1 MRLRL
6 CVVEYEQSSIG
17 VQLDWLAHT
26 PACKIESCY
35 TRIENVHEVRKK
47 TCNFLLSIEV
57 QQPFSFRFSLLRHYQ
72 MPECFYSKICCFEL
86 LQQFYHAT

>member
-1 MRLRL
+1 MRLHL
-6 CVVEYEQSSIG
+6 CFVEYEQSSIG

-26 PACKIESCY
+26 RLARSNLAKLY
-35 TRIENVHEVRKK
+35 TRIENVHEARKK

-72 MPECFYSKICCFEL
+72 MPECFYVKKCCF
-86 LQQFYHAT
+86 